1 MIKVFTTEVTQYA
14 LKLEEQ
20 EDGSA
25 VVRIVN
31 AQTGI
36 HISCGNLVSI
46 TKYGLYRPCVVNKD
60 AAKALG
66 IPLDDIG
73 RIRLG
78 VEEGE

>member
-1 MIKVFTTEVTQYA
+1 MIKVFTTEGTQYA

-20 EDGSA
+20 GDGSA
-25 VVRIVN
+25 VVRIVD

-36 HISCGNLVSI
+36 YISRGNLVSI
-46 TKYGLYRPCVVNKD
+46 AKYGLYRPCAVNKD

-73 RIRLG
+73 RIQLEL
-78 VEEGE
+78 EEGE